1 MTCADCKDYST
12 CDYEFKS
19 LTYDEDKD
27 SIANYCDE
35 FNSIH
40 EPKEIIKNGIVVHQ
54 TPRGGIYA
62 YDEKTGKL
70 IYHALCYE
78 MQTDEELD
86 LLSPIDTVVPAKG
99 SISIDTGVHIELPPN
114 TAGFLK
120 SKSGLNV
127 KYGITS
133 EGVIDVGYNGSI
145 VCKLYNHSNLDY
157 EIKRGDKITQLVVMK
172 IDIPELNVVDEF
184 KETERGNGGFGS
196 TGR

>member
-78 MQTDEELD
+78 MQTDEEL
-86 LLSPIDTVVPAKG
+86 
-99 SISIDTGVHIELPPN
+99 EQ
-114 TAGFLK
+114 TADFI
-120 SKSGLNV
+120 
-127 KYGITS
+127 KYQMQ
-133 EGVIDVGYNGSI
+133 
-145 VCKLYNHSNLDY
+145 KLR
-157 EIKRGDKITQLVVMK
+157 K
-172 IDIPELNVVDEF
+172 ELNNE
-184 KETERGNGGFGS
+184 NS
-196 TGR
+196 I